1 MTQLNLLDAVVLLIL
16 LGSVVYSALKGFV
29 RELLGMLSLVAA
41 FFVSVSFYRVAS
53 EPFKEVVKTEN
64 IALFLGFA
72 SIFLGT
78 LIVGALVIW
87 AVQKLV
93 KFAKVQWFDRL
104 LGAAFGFIRGWISGL
119 GRLSGVDFFRSSGR
133 ASQRVPSWRLT
144 TCQEPGLLRLQ
155 RLTTSRRVSWMGT
168 AWSRSG
174 GVNTHERGSRP

>member
-41 FFVSVSFYRVAS
+41 FFASVSFYRVAS
-53 EPFKEVVKTEN
+53 ELFKEVVKTEN

-104 LGAAFGFIRGWISGL
+104 LGAAFGFIRGWIL
-119 GRLSGVDFFRSSGR
+119 GSVVFLALTSFDLQSE
-133 ASQRVPSWRLT
+133 RV
-144 TCQEPGLLRLQ
+144 
-155 RLTTSRRVSWMGT
+155 
-168 AWSRSG
+168 
-174 GVNTHERGSRP
+174 RGSQLAAYYLPGARIIARATPHDLKTRFMDGYRVVEMWWREHS

>member
-1 MTQLNLLDAVVLLIL
+1 MTQFNLLDAVVLLIL

-104 LGAAFGFIRGWISGL
+104 LGAAFGFIRGWIL
-119 GRLSGVDFFRSSGR
+119 GSVVFLALTSFDLQSERVRD
-133 ASQRVPSWRLT
+133 SQLAPYYL
-144 TCQEPGLLRLQ
+144 PGARIIALATPHDLKTRF
-155 RLTTSRRVSWMGT
+155 MDG
-168 AWSRSG
+168 
-174 GVNTHERGSRP
+174 

>member
-1 MTQLNLLDAVVLLIL
+1 MTQFNLLDAVVLLIL
-16 LGSVVYSALKGFV
+16 FGSVVYSALKGFV

-41 FFVSVSFYRVAS
+41 FFISVSFYRVAS

-104 LGAAFGFIRGWISGL
+104 LGAAFGFIRGWIL
-119 GRLSGVDFFRSSGR
+119 GSVVFLVLTSFDLQSERVRD
-133 ASQRVPSWRLT
+133 SQLAPYYLPGARIIALATPHDLKTRFMDGYRVVEKWWR
-144 TCQEPGLLRLQ
+144 EH
-155 RLTTSRRVSWMGT
+155 S
-168 AWSRSG
+168 
-174 GVNTHERGSRP
+174 

>member
-16 LGSVVYSALKGFV
+16 LGSVFYSALKGFV

-53 EPFKEVVKTEN
+53 LPFKEVVKTEN

-87 AVQKLV
+87 AVQRLV

-104 LGAAFGFIRGWISGL
+104 LGATFGFIRGWIL
-119 GRLSGVDFFRSSGR
+119 GSVVFLVLTSFDLQSE
-133 ASQRVPSWRLT
+133 RV
-144 TCQEPGLLRLQ
+144 
-155 RLTTSRRVSWMGT
+155 
-168 AWSRSG
+168 
-174 GVNTHERGSRP
+174 RGSQLAPYYLPGARIIALATPYDLKTRFMDGYRVVEKWWREHS

>member
-16 LGSVVYSALKGFV
+16 FGSVVYSALKGFV

-41 FFVSVSFYRVAS
+41 FFISVSFYRVAS

-104 LGAAFGFIRGWISGL
+104 LGAAFGFIRGWIL
-119 GRLSGVDFFRSSGR
+119 GSVVFLV
-133 ASQRVPSWRLT
+133 LT
-144 TCQEPGLLRLQ
+144 SFDLQ
-155 RLTTSRRVSWMGT
+155 SERI
-168 AWSRSG
+168 
-174 GVNTHERGSRP
+174 RGSQLAPYYLPGARIIALATPHDLKTRFMDGYRVVEKWWREHS

>member
-1 MTQLNLLDAVVLLIL
+1 MTQFNLLDAVVLLIL

-104 LGAAFGFIRGWISGL
+104 LGAAFGFIRGWIL
-119 GRLSGVDFFRSSGR
+119 GSVVFLV
-133 ASQRVPSWRLT
+133 LT
-144 TCQEPGLLRLQ
+144 SFDLQ
-155 RLTTSRRVSWMGT
+155 SERI
-168 AWSRSG
+168 
-174 GVNTHERGSRP
+174 RGSQLAPYYLPGARIIALATPHDLKTRFMDGYRVVEKWWREHS

>member
-1 MTQLNLLDAVVLLIL
+1 MTQFNLLDAVVLLIL

-53 EPFKEVVKTEN
+53 DPFKEVVKTEN

-104 LGAAFGFIRGWISGL
+104 LGAAFGFIRGWIL
-119 GRLSGVDFFRSSGR
+119 GSVVFLVLTSFDLQSERIRD
-133 ASQRVPSWRLT
+133 SQLAPYYLPGARIIALATPNDLKTRFMDGYRVVEKWWR
-144 TCQEPGLLRLQ
+144 EH
-155 RLTTSRRVSWMGT
+155 S
-168 AWSRSG
+168 
-174 GVNTHERGSRP
+174 

>member
-104 LGAAFGFIRGWISGL
+104 LGAAFGFIRGWIL
-119 GRLSGVDFFRSSGR
+119 GSVVFLVLTSFDLQSERIRDSQLAPYYLPGARIIALATPNDLKTRFMDGYRLVEKW
-133 ASQRVPSWRLT
+133 WR
-144 TCQEPGLLRLQ
+144 EH
-155 RLTTSRRVSWMGT
+155 S
-168 AWSRSG
+168 
-174 GVNTHERGSRP
+174 

>member
-1 MTQLNLLDAVVLLIL
+1 MTQFNLLDAVVLLIL
-16 LGSVVYSALKGFV
+16 FGSVVYSALKGFV

-104 LGAAFGFIRGWISGL
+104 LGAAFGFIRGWIL
-119 GRLSGVDFFRSSGR
+119 GSVVFLVLTSFDLQSERIRD
-133 ASQRVPSWRLT
+133 SQLAPYYLPGARIIALATPNDLKTRFMDGYRVVEKWWR
-144 TCQEPGLLRLQ
+144 EH
-155 RLTTSRRVSWMGT
+155 S
-168 AWSRSG
+168 
-174 GVNTHERGSRP
+174 

>member
-104 LGAAFGFIRGWISGL
+104 LGAAFGFIRGWIL
-119 GRLSGVDFFRSSGR
+119 GSVVFLALTSFDLQSE
-133 ASQRVPSWRLT
+133 RV
-144 TCQEPGLLRLQ
+144 
-155 RLTTSRRVSWMGT
+155 
-168 AWSRSG
+168 
-174 GVNTHERGSRP
+174 RGSQLAPYYLPGVRIIALATPNDLKTRFMDGYRVVEKWWREHS

>member
-104 LGAAFGFIRGWISGL
+104 LGAAFGFIRGWIL
-119 GRLSGVDFFRSSGR
+119 GSVVFLVLTSFDLQSERVRD
-133 ASQRVPSWRLT
+133 SQLAPYYLPGARIIALATPHDLKTRFMDGYRVVEKWWR
-144 TCQEPGLLRLQ
+144 EH
-155 RLTTSRRVSWMGT
+155 S
-168 AWSRSG
+168 
-174 GVNTHERGSRP
+174 

>member
-1 MTQLNLLDAVVLLIL
+1 MTQFNLLDAVVLLIL

-41 FFVSVSFYRVAS
+41 FFISVSFYRVAS

-104 LGAAFGFIRGWISGL
+104 LGAAFGFIRGWIL
-119 GRLSGVDFFRSSGR
+119 GSVVFLVLTSFDLQSE
-133 ASQRVPSWRLT
+133 RV
-144 TCQEPGLLRLQ
+144 
-155 RLTTSRRVSWMGT
+155 
-168 AWSRSG
+168 
-174 GVNTHERGSRP
+174 RGSQLAPYYLPGARIIALATPDDLKTRFMDGYRVVEKWWREHS

>member
-1 MTQLNLLDAVVLLIL
+1 MTQFNLLDAVVLLIL
-16 LGSVVYSALKGFV
+16 LGSVAYSALKGFV

-64 IALFLGFA
+64 IALFLGFTC
-72 SIFLGT
+72 IFLGT

-104 LGAAFGFIRGWISGL
+104 LGAAFGFIRGWIL
-119 GRLSGVDFFRSSGR
+119 GSVVFLVLTSFDLQSERIRD
-133 ASQRVPSWRLT
+133 SQLAPYYLPGARIIALATPNDLKTRFMDGYRVVERWWR
-144 TCQEPGLLRLQ
+144 EH
-155 RLTTSRRVSWMGT
+155 S
-168 AWSRSG
+168 
-174 GVNTHERGSRP
+174 

>member
-104 LGAAFGFIRGWISGL
+104 LGAAFGFIRGWIL
-119 GRLSGVDFFRSSGR
+119 GSVVFLALTSFDLQSE
-133 ASQRVPSWRLT
+133 RV
-144 TCQEPGLLRLQ
+144 
-155 RLTTSRRVSWMGT
+155 
-168 AWSRSG
+168 
-174 GVNTHERGSRP
+174 RGSQLAPYYLPGARIIALATPHDLKTRFMDGYRVVEKWWREHS